1 MIYHEAMSTITF
13 DTLKF
18 ANTLKEA
25 GVPDKQAE
33 AQAKAQRESFSEAFD
48 AGLATHPDLA
58 SLKSELKA
66 DIARLDKKID
76 SRFESLTKDMQAL
89 ELRLTIK
96 LGAFLAVFAGIIIAA
111 LKAV

>member
-1 MIYHEAMSTITF
+1 MTTIIF

-33 AQAKAQRESFSEAFD
+33 ARAQRESFAEAFD
-48 AGLATHPDLA
+48 AGVAMR
-58 SLKSELKA
+58 S
-66 DIARLDKKID
+66 DIARLDANIKA
-76 SRFESLTKDMQAL
+76 DMISVKSELKSDIVRLENRIEAM

-96 LGAFLAVFAGIIIAA
+96 LGTFVAVAVASTAA
-111 LKAV
+111 LVKLL